1 MSSVTIDYDKLN
13 SISKNANNAAS
24 RMNDYINDLTNKVTS
39 KYSSITGGSSSKTQ
53 NSAYY
58 VNQKISQLRAKKE
71 NYKSFANAVSK
82 FSSEAQEID
91 KDVARKI
98 KASKDQFIKKHDY
111 IKTDVWTD
119 IRNWFID
126 LKNSCPLFN
135 AIGQMIEDTITGMKN
150 LFADLK
156 HWYKCGGGKELVGVI
171 LAVAGAVAAVVIA
184 ICACVPPICGIVAIC
199 AAIGAVIAAVNAIVN
214 VVTSIKAKKAKDN
227 GDPAW
232 AKIYGDQDT
241 AQDVLRQT
249 NFGDGTLNRLSYG
262 AATTIDVVQ
271 TVCDVVAIYDGVKNI
286 KNVYKEIKISAQK
299 GKVSFG
305 TRFKQYLFNSDSYL
319 KDSKGNPMKWR
330 DILQKRG
337 KIRTLRG
344 YGVTKAIS
352 INQYNK
358 SLTTAQKIAAK
369 VTKYAKYG
377 SNVVKYTQKA
387 FDYTLGGEGSWNKV
401 GKDAH
406 KAISKKFKIPDLAS
420 KLYDLKNSTTKS
432 FKTNYKSLTGLNGL
446 AGG

>member
-184 ICACVPPICGIVAIC
+184 
-199 AAIGAVIAAVNAIVN
+199 
-214 VVTSIKAKKAKDN
+214 
-227 GDPAW
+227 
-232 AKIYGDQDT
+232 
-241 AQDVLRQT
+241 DVHVYHLFAELLPYVQ
-249 NFGDGTLNRLSYG
+249 RL
-262 AATTIDVVQ
+262 VQ
-271 TVCDVVAIYDGVKNI
+271 
-286 KNVYKEIKISAQK
+286 
-299 GKVSFG
+299 
-305 TRFKQYLFNSDSYL
+305 
-319 KDSKGNPMKWR
+319 
-330 DILQKRG
+330 
-337 KIRTLRG
+337 
-344 YGVTKAIS
+344 
-352 INQYNK
+352 
-358 SLTTAQKIAAK
+358 
-369 VTKYAKYG
+369 
-377 SNVVKYTQKA
+377 
-387 FDYTLGGEGSWNKV
+387 
-401 GKDAH
+401 
-406 KAISKKFKIPDLAS
+406 
-420 KLYDLKNSTTKS
+420 
-432 FKTNYKSLTGLNGL
+432 
-446 AGG
+446 

>member
-271 TVCDVVAIYDGVKNI
+271 TVCDVVAIYDGI
-286 KNVYKEIKISAQK
+286 KNVRNIYKEIKVSAQK

-319 KDSKGNPMKWR
+319 KNDKGKALKWR

-337 KIRTLRG
+337 KTYTQG
-344 YGVTKAIS
+344 T
-352 INQYNK
+352 Q
-358 SLTTAQKIAAK
+358 LTNTVK
-369 VTKYAKYG
+369 KYAKHVQNG
-377 SNVVKYTQKA
+377 VKYTQRF
-387 FDYTLGGEGSWNKV
+387 FDYTLGGEGSMYKV
-401 GKDAH
+401 GKDIFEGIA
-406 KAISKKFKIPDLAS
+406 KKFKLPDTAL
-420 KLYDLKNSTTKS
+420 KIRDLKIKNLES
-432 FKTNYKSLTGLNGL
+432 FKKDYRGTHILKGV
-446 AGG
+446 